1 MEATRQLATM
11 EDPAHKSKKNIFI
24 SLFQFSTVTLL
35 FLGISRGIL
44 LLDIPL
50 LPIILTIS
58 GLIILFML
66 IGFYCFFWKKP
77 ADLHKYET
85 PLTDFD
91 RENPFEEEDLHTFT
105 THQMNRDYYRLM

>member
-1 MEATRQLATM
+1 MIN
-11 EDPAHKSKKNIFI
+11 PF
-24 SLFQFSTVTLL
+24 
-35 FLGISRGIL
+35 FLGAL

-58 GLIILFML
+58 ALVILFML
-66 IGFYCFFWKKP
+66 LGFYCFFWNKP
-77 ADLHKYET
+77 SDLQKYET

-91 RENPFEEEDLHTFT
+91 RENSFEEEDLHTFT